1 MNTIKHIGLI
11 GLFVSILT
19 SGTEAA
25 VQLNSGAAFP
35 TVQAAVGA
43 ATNNDTLR
51 IEAGIYGEAVVISNK
66 NLTLEGGYDATFSSR
81 TGGDS
86 ILDAQHASTTLWIM
100 DSSSRVDRVSLTG
113 GVGDLANLWVG
124 GGSLLHR
131 SWVEFMDC
139 SIYSNTASLG
149 GGLFVGEFAYAKL
162 TGTTDILSNQ
172 AAFYGGGIY
181 TDGRCD
187 LTHSNTLVSGNS
199 ANEGSGG
206 GIWVETGYLR
216 LFQGSIL
223 GNEALPGV
231 GGVEASGGGIGGTG
245 SFVEIGDNAS
255 VSYNQAVMG
264 GGVALFNST
273 GHLGR
278 ARLGDVYLGQNQ
290 VTGFGG
296 GGYAS
301 NSTMLVKGLNIWA
314 NEAVQGGGGF
324 YFDRCV
330 VDSDTNGMGA
340 TQCQTD
346 GDGGGFYL
354 ANSTARV
361 SRLIC
366 GDSHPITGN
375 VAGGNGGG
383 LFATSSWIQ
392 IKGGQFT
399 HNRATNNLGLPY
411 GAGGGLYMEDGY
423 LLITNSVDYEGY
435 NIPLFWGNQAAT
447 NSGFGGALFYGG
459 ASTVQVYQ
467 TVFTNN
473 SATLGGAVF
482 GSWGGTLSI
491 MDSTFRNNTVG
502 YDGGALYFYDGPGTI
517 QQSHFEGNYANIDGG
532 AIHASGSAILEIID
546 CHLIKNEANLQGGA
560 LYAEGIQLTLAG
572 SAPYDPVSG
581 SWSMLFHGNEGSQG
595 GGAYIHSSTSL
606 IHHAVFS
613 ENSGGSYASGIHQED
628 GLLHMDN
635 SLITGGVDLRATGG
649 TLVGAGLSLSSSATG
664 HLFACTIAD
673 NGGDGLRVYDGAL
686 NASNCV
692 VWNNYGGSVSTQT
705 YSSTAISYSDID
717 GGWSG
722 TGNIDADPS
731 FYPNFHLRDGSPCI
745 NAGAPVSVSPG
756 SWADMDIDGESHY
769 LDRCDM
775 GFDEF
780 RDSDGDQ
787 LPDIVETG
795 TGVETDEVNMGT
807 DPLNPDSDGDGIQD
821 GDEWITGTDPNQ
833 GGDFLHIAMIESLTN
848 LRQDVT
854 IESGD
859 AATLVLET
867 CINPLT
873 NAVWQLVEIVPSPTS
888 RTNVVAVNWGV
899 TPQRAVF
906 RVRAFRP

>member
-1 MNTIKHIGLI
+1 MNTIKQIGLI
-11 GLFVSILT
+11 GIFISIL
-19 SGTEAA
+19 SIGAEAA

-51 IEAGIYGEAVVISNK
+51 IEAGVYGEAVVISNK

-100 DSSSRVDRVSLTG
+100 DSSTRVDRVSLTG
-113 GVGDLANLWVG
+113 GTGDLVNLWRAAAVCFIAPG
-124 GGSLLHR
+124 WSLWIAPSIR
-131 SWVEFMDC
+131 TQPPWVAQF
-139 SIYSNTASLG
+139 S
-149 GGLFVGEFAYAKL
+149 YAKL
-162 TGTTDILSNQ
+162 TGTTDIISNQ

-255 VSYNQAVMG
+255 VSYNQAVHG

-290 VTGFGG
+290 ATGCGG

-314 NEAVQGGGGF
+314 NEAIQGGGGF

-340 TQCQTD
+340 TQCQAD

-399 HNRATNNLGLPY
+399 HNRATNTLGTPY
-411 GAGGGLYMEDGY
+411 GAGGGLYMEDCF
-423 LLITNSVDYEGY
+423 LSISNSLDYEGY
-435 NIPLFWGNQAAT
+435 NTPLFWDNQAADSRST
-447 NSGFGGALFYGG
+447 N
-459 ASTVQVYQ
+459 
-467 TVFTNN
+467 
-473 SATLGGAVF
+473 
-482 GSWGGTLSI
+482 
-491 MDSTFRNNTVG
+491 
-502 YDGGALYFYDGPGTI
+502 
-517 QQSHFEGNYANIDGG
+517 
-532 AIHASGSAILEIID
+532 
-546 CHLIKNEANLQGGA
+546 
-560 LYAEGIQLTLAG
+560 
-572 SAPYDPVSG
+572 
-581 SWSMLFHGNEGSQG
+581 
-595 GGAYIHSSTSL
+595 
-606 IHHAVFS
+606 
-613 ENSGGSYASGIHQED
+613 
-628 GLLHMDN
+628 
-635 SLITGGVDLRATGG
+635 
-649 TLVGAGLSLSSSATG
+649 
-664 HLFACTIAD
+664 
-673 NGGDGLRVYDGAL
+673 
-686 NASNCV
+686 
-692 VWNNYGGSVSTQT
+692 
-705 YSSTAISYSDID
+705 
-717 GGWSG
+717 
-722 TGNIDADPS
+722 
-731 FYPNFHLRDGSPCI
+731 
-745 NAGAPVSVSPG
+745 
-756 SWADMDIDGESHY
+756 
-769 LDRCDM
+769 
-775 GFDEF
+775 
-780 RDSDGDQ
+780 
-787 LPDIVETG
+787 
-795 TGVETDEVNMGT
+795 
-807 DPLNPDSDGDGIQD
+807 
-821 GDEWITGTDPNQ
+821 
-833 GGDFLHIAMIESLTN
+833 
-848 LRQDVT
+848 
-854 IESGD
+854 
-859 AATLVLET
+859 
-867 CINPLT
+867 
-873 NAVWQLVEIVPSPTS
+873 
-888 RTNVVAVNWGV
+888 
-899 TPQRAVF
+899 
-906 RVRAFRP
+906 